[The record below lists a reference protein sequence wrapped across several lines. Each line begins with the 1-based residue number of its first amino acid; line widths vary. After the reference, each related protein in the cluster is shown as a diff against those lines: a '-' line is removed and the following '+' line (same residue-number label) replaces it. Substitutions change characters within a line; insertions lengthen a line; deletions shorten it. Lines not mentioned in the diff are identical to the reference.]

1 MPAILISRWKRLRL
15 TSSMAAAT
23 EELVSRYDSSSRRSP
38 GAELFRSVEAFDA
51 GDTHQPLEASA
62 VDLQHGGGYRRTC
75 IQIRLVEPPEPGGRA
90 FDTPPAN
97 R

>member
-38 GAELFRSVEAFDA
+38 GAELLIPGEQ
-51 GDTHQPLEASA
+51 T
-62 VDLQHGGGYRRTC
+62 VD
-75 IQIRLVEPPEPGGRA
+75 
-90 FDTPPAN
+90 N
-97 R
+97 K